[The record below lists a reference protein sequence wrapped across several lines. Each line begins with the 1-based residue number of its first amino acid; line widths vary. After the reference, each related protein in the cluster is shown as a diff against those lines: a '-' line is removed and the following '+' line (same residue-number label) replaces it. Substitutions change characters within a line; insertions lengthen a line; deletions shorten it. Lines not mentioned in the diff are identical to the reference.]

1 MFYWIVESEMG
12 SVGRRYLA
20 QSSGHRG
27 KQFWQVVMV
36 NHKVHHLEQSFVRL
50 KIRVRVEMTF
60 HTQFARAPNVPLGKR
75 EDYRAPAEAANAF
88 LLSCS
93 ISGKGRGRGL
103 SVWQSVEFRFP
114 EQS

>member
-1 MFYWIVESEMG
+1 MG
-12 SVGRRYLA
+12 SVSRRYLA
-20 QSSGHRG
+20 QSSGHRW

-36 NHKVHHLEQSFVRL
+36 NHKVRHLEQSFVTL
-50 KIRVRVEMTF
+50 KICVRVEMTF
-60 HTQFARAPNVPLGKR
+60 HTQFARAPNAPLGKR
-75 EDYRAPAEAANAF
+75 EDYRTPAEAVNAF

-93 ISGKGRGRGL
+93 ISGKDRGRGL

>member
-1 MFYWIVESEMG
+1 MEGGRGGHGRRSGWQLLLRSQRFQRSSIADDQSRTLHIFYWIVESEMG

-36 NHKVHHLEQSFVRL
+36 NHKVRHLEQSFVTR

-60 HTQFARAPNVPLGKR
+60 HT
-75 EDYRAPAEAANAF
+75 
-88 LLSCS
+88 
-93 ISGKGRGRGL
+93 
-103 SVWQSVEFRFP
+103 
-114 EQS
+114 